1 MSLKAFH
8 IFFITVSSLA
18 AIGLG
23 VWCFASGAAGT
34 TLYKIMG
41 VSSLIVGV
49 GLIVYGKKFLEK
61 MKREGID

>member
-1 MSLKAFH
+1 
-8 IFFITVSSLA
+8 
-18 AIGLG
+18 
-23 VWCFASGAAGT
+23 
-34 TLYKIMG
+34 MG

>member
-8 IFFITVSSLA
+8 IFFIMVSSLTV
-18 AIGLG
+18 IGFG
-23 VWCFASGAAGT
+23 VWCLVSGAAGKT
-34 TLYKIMG
+34 VFTIMG

-49 GLIVYGKKFLEK
+49 GLIVYGKRFLEK

>member
-8 IFFITVSSLA
+8 IFFIMVSSLTV
-18 AIGLG
+18 IGFG
-23 VWCFASGAAGT
+23 VWCLVSGAAGKAM
-34 TLYKIMG
+34 YMVMG